1 MGLYHLFVKGP
12 EFELNYNCSFYSV
25 EDVPL
30 EKRQHRVFAVIVFSL
45 GVLFELLY
53 LPCLYALSRKKL
65 LQSNFC
71 YKLMFLMTIEVEQD
85 MVTLAVTTLL
95 PGYMSFYGLTYC
107 SNPDLVYFFG
117 AIIIGN
123 GSYDYVLISFPAF
136 WLAYSQTS
144 LLLAINRC
152 LSFSKYKYIFDGLKP
167 VLFKLDAIRFPV
179 DSVHFL
185 FHRFVFLCFCF
196 IQSSPVYN
204 AWFFDPHRG
213 YYDDLVGK
221 YSSDLQFYNNIVF
234 IIAMPIIYVIFVVNH
249 FCMSCKGREG
259 GMPKKEVALFIQTL
273 IVNFTI
279 AMSALGYTIMQYLD
293 LPPEA
298 IAVTHISWVIV
309 EGTPPVVYLTIN
321 QTIRRI
327 VIEGKNEFSSWIGV
341 KRATPNAVQNSSH
354 VSIQTQ
360 SNRRVSNISAFSQRP
375 TN

>member
-1 MGLYHLFVKGP
+1 MGLYHLMVKGP

-45 GVLFELLY
+45 GIVFELLY

-71 YKLMFLMTIEVEQD
+71 YKLMFLMTIED
-85 MVTLAVTTLL
+85 MGSLAVTTLL
-95 PGYMSFYGLTYC
+95 PGYMSFYGLAFC
-107 SNPDLVYFFG
+107 SHPDMVYFFG
-117 AIIIGN
+117 
-123 GSYDYVLISFPAF
+123 SFTLAL
-136 WLAYSQTS
+136 WLAYSQTA
-144 LLLAINRC
+144 LLLAVNRC
-152 LSFSKYKYIFDGLKP
+152 LSFSKYKYIFDGWMQY
-167 VLFKLDAIRFPV
+167 
-179 DSVHFL
+179 
-185 FHRFVFLCFCF
+185 VFLLFPLTTCF
-196 IQSSPVYN
+196 IALFFGLSGSYSSVYN

-221 YSSDLQFYNNIVF
+221 YSSDLHSFNNILF
-234 IIAMPIIYVIFVVNH
+234 FLAMPIIYVVFVVNH
-249 FCMSCKGREG
+249 FCMSKSREG

-279 AMSALGYTIMQYLD
+279 ALSSLGYTIMQYLN

-327 VIEGKNEFSSWIGV
+327 VIDGKNEFSSWIGV
-341 KRATPNAVQNSSH
+341 KRATPHAAQNSSH
-354 VSIQTQ
+354 MSIQSQ
-360 SNRRVSNISAFSQRP
+360 SNRRVSNMSAFSQRP
-375 TN
+375 AN

>member
-152 LSFSKYKYIFDGLKP
+152 LSFSKYKYIFDGWMQY
-167 VLFKLDAIRFPV
+167 
-179 DSVHFL
+179 
-185 FHRFVFLCFCF
+185 VFLLIPFTSCF
-196 IQSSPVYN
+196 IDLFFCVSASYSPVYN

>member
-1 MGLYHLFVKGP
+1 MGLYHLMVKGP

-45 GVLFELLY
+45 GIVFELLY

-71 YKLMFLMTIEVEQD
+71 YKLMFLMTIED
-85 MVTLAVTTLL
+85 MGSLAVTTLL
-95 PGYMSFYGLTYC
+95 PGYMSFYGLAFC
-107 SNPDLVYFFG
+107 SHPDMLSGWLTLKLHFFWPSIVVFRSLNTSTFFDGWMQYVFLLFPLTTCFIALFFG
-117 AIIIGN
+117 LS
-123 GSYDYVLISFPAF
+123 GSY
-136 WLAYSQTS
+136 
-144 LLLAINRC
+144 
-152 LSFSKYKYIFDGLKP
+152 
-167 VLFKLDAIRFPV
+167 
-179 DSVHFL
+179 
-185 FHRFVFLCFCF
+185 
-196 IQSSPVYN
+196 SSVYN

-221 YSSDLQFYNNIVF
+221 YSSDLHSFNNILF
-234 IIAMPIIYVIFVVNH
+234 FLAMPIIYVVFVVNH
-249 FCMSCKGREG
+249 FCMSKSREG

-279 AMSALGYTIMQYLD
+279 ALSSLGYTIMQYLN

-327 VIEGKNEFSSWIGV
+327 VIDGKNEFSSWIGV
-341 KRATPNAVQNSSH
+341 KRATPHAAQNSSH
-354 VSIQTQ
+354 MSIQSQ
-360 SNRRVSNISAFSQRP
+360 SNRRVSNMSAFSQRP
-375 TN
+375 AN